1 MLGSQP
7 VGTPMDPAVQFDQNL
22 GDTLENLGRYRRL
35 IGKLIYLT
43 ITKLDITFVIK
54 VLSQYMQTPHQLH
67 WGVACRVLSYF
78 KGAPGRCLF

>member
-43 ITKLDITFVIK
+43 ITKSDITFVVE
-54 VLSQYMQTPHQLH
+54 VLS
-67 WGVACRVLSYF
+67 
-78 KGAPGRCLF
+78 